1 MSVYCLVPFMGVVIV
16 NNKVA
21 VIFTGG
27 TISMKVDPRINAA
40 IPALSSEEIMAM
52 VTNIEKF
59 TEIEIIN
66 YGEYPGPHMTPDMM
80 LELSKLVQKTVER
93 DDINGVVITHGTDT
107 LEETAYLLDLTIKSE
122 KPVVVV
128 GAMRNSSELGYDGPS
143 NLSAAI
149 CTAISKNAM
158 NKGVLVVMNNEVNA
172 ASQVTKTNT
181 LSLDTFKSPE
191 FGPLGIVD
199 NDEVIFYRDIV
210 KHDHIETDTI
220 ESKVA
225 LIKCAAG
232 MNSDLIDYCIDAGYK
247 GIVIEAMGRGNV
259 PPEMVNGIKRS
270 IDKNIPVVIVSRC
283 PTGRVLDTYG
293 YPGGG
298 KNLRN
303 IGAIF
308 GDNLPGQ
315 KARIKL
321 MLILSITNDINI
333 IRELFEKDI
342 YSR

>member
-1 MSVYCLVPFMGVVIV
+1 MK
-16 NNKVA
+16 NKVA

-27 TISMKVDPRINAA
+27 TISMKVDPRLNAA
-40 IPALSSEEIMAM
+40 IPALSSEEIMGM
-52 VTNIEKF
+52 VTNIERF
-59 TEIEIIN
+59 TEIETIN
-66 YGEYPGPHMTPDMM
+66 YGEYPGPHITPQMM
-80 LELSKLVQKTVER
+80 LELSKLVKKTIER
-93 DDINGVVITHGTDT
+93 DDITGVVVTHGTDT
-107 LEETAYLLDLTIKSE
+107 LEETAYLLDLTIKS
-122 KPVVVV
+122 KKTIVVV
-128 GAMRNSSELGYDGPS
+128 GAMRNFSELGYDGPS

-149 CTAISKNAM
+149 CTAISKEAVD
-158 NKGVLVVMNNEVNA
+158 KGVLVVMNNEVNA
-172 ASQVTKTNT
+172 ASHVTKTNT

-210 KHDHIETDTI
+210 NHHHIETENI

-232 MNSDLIDYCIDAGYK
+232 MDSDLIDYCIDSGYK
-247 GIVIEAMGRGNV
+247 GIVIEALGRGNV
-259 PPEMVNGIKRS
+259 PIGMFEGIKRS
-270 IDKNIPVVIVSRC
+270 LYKNIPVVIVSRC

-321 MLILSITNDINI
+321 MLILSITNDIDT
-333 IRELFEKDI
+333 IRKIFEKDI
-342 YSR
+342 YDKKH